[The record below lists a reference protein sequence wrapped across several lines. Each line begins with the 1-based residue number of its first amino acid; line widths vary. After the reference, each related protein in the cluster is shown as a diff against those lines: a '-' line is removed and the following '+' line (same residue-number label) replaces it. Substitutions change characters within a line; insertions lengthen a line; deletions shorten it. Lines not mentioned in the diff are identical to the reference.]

1 MFDSSGA
8 IAALMSRNHI
18 ADWAALMERNQTAK
32 QLQEV
37 GTRNFLANANLAQAA
52 ASDLGQLAYLDKQQK
67 YYLGKEQRDRRAANR
82 QLGLQ
87 ALIGAASGFA
97 GDRLGLN
104 LGAMPSFDA
113 NSLLRAANDRYSQI
127 STLLDPNPDLA
138 GPIGQMAAMARGIQ

>member
-8 IAALMSRNHI
+8 IAALASRNNV
-18 ADWAALMERNQTAK
+18 ADWRAYLSGNNTAG

-37 GTRNFLANANLAQAA
+37 GARNFLSSANLAQTAA
-52 ASDLGQLAYLDKQQK
+52 GGLAELAYLDKQQE
-67 YYLGKEQRDRRAANR
+67 YDRAQEQRQRRAANR

-87 ALIGAASGFA
+87 TLIGAASGFA

-113 NSLLRAANDRYSQI
+113 NSLLRTANDRYSQVA
-127 STLLDPNPDLA
+127 TLLDPNPDLA